1 MDSLVDLV
9 EYMEETRGPE
19 DRAGIM
25 VEIEALFGKETVVTV
40 IEKLRMEVWAKG
52 REEGLEEGARKIVL
66 AILSERILTGD
77 EIARRLHLDSK
88 WGRRVEMELGR
99 KNS

>member
-19 DRAGIM
+19 DRAGIR
-25 VEIEALFGKETVVTV
+25 VEIEALFGKVVTV
-40 IEKLRMEVWAKG
+40 IEKLRMEGWAKG